1 MHENRIKYIYPRPAV
16 KMDLDDCYVWC
27 DYGFTRS
34 ITGVETAGII
44 MKNGDVI
51 EGSSINP

>member
-1 MHENRIKYIYPRPAV
+1 
-16 KMDLDDCYVWC
+16 MDLDDCYVWC

-44 MKNGDVI
+44 MKNVDVR
-51 EGSSINP
+51 EGISINP